1 VSNGPATVGFRR
13 QHAPWI
19 HLAVIAMQRLAFHR
33 SLPAIILIF
42 AIQSCVN
49 VGPGPAPPANP
60 PFDTYNSCIQ
70 KDKNILLAAA
80 LGGEATDASR
90 QECFRQTIQT
100 NHLSLPAGTTPE
112 QAYSKYKACMT
123 ENAPL
128 AVTVGPFVL
137 NGNKQDTARQ
147 NCFTSALQ

>member
-1 VSNGPATVGFRR
+1 
-13 QHAPWI
+13 
-19 HLAVIAMQRLAFHR
+19 VIAIQHLAFHR
-33 SLPAIILIF
+33 TLPAVILIF

-60 PFDTYNSCIQ
+60 PFDTYNSCVQ

-90 QECFRQTIQT
+90 QECFKQTIQT

-112 QAYSKYKACMT
+112 QAYSKYKACIK

-128 AVTVGPFVL
+128 AVSVGPLVL

>member
-1 VSNGPATVGFRR
+1 
-13 QHAPWI
+13 
-19 HLAVIAMQRLAFHR
+19 MQRLDLHR
-33 SLPAIILIF
+33 NLPAMILIF

-49 VGPGPAPPANP
+49 VGPGPAPPPNP

-70 KDKNILLAAA
+70 KDYSLLLAAA

-90 QECFRQTIQT
+90 QECFKQTIQT

-112 QAYSKYKACMT
+112 QADSKYKACLT

-128 AVTVGPFVL
+128 AVAVGPS
-137 NGNKQDTARQ
+137 
-147 NCFTSALQ
+147 C

>member
-1 VSNGPATVGFRR
+1 M
-13 QHAPWI
+13 
-19 HLAVIAMQRLAFHR
+19 IAMQRLDLHR
-33 SLPAIILIF
+33 TLRAIILIF

-70 KDKNILLAAA
+70 KGKSLLLAAA
-80 LGGEATDASR
+80 LGGEFTDASR
-90 QECFRQTIQT
+90 QECFKQTIQT
-100 NHLSLPAGTTPE
+100 DHLSLPAGTTPE
-112 QAYSKYKACMT
+112 QAYSKYKACIT

-137 NGNKQDTARQ
+137 NGNKEDTARQ

>member
-1 VSNGPATVGFRR
+1 MDRLSLNFAVNTRPDSLGCDRR
-13 QHAPWI
+13 AAP
-19 HLAVIAMQRLAFHR
+19 RLHR
-33 SLPAIILIF
+33 TLPAIILIF

-90 QECFRQTIQT
+90 QECFKQTIQT

-112 QAYSKYKACMT
+112 QAYSKYKACIK

-128 AVTVGPFVL
+128 AVTVGPLVL
-137 NGNKQDTARQ
+137 NGDKQDTARQ

>member
-1 VSNGPATVGFRR
+1 
-13 QHAPWI
+13 
-19 HLAVIAMQRLAFHR
+19 MQRLASHR
-33 SLPAIILIF
+33 TLPAIILIF

-70 KDKNILLAAA
+70 KDKNIVLAAA
-80 LGGEATDASR
+80 LGGDATDASR
-90 QECFRQTIQT
+90 QECFKQTIQT

-112 QAYSKYKACMT
+112 QAYSKYKACIK

-128 AVTVGPFVL
+128 AVAVGPFVL
-137 NGNKQDTARQ
+137 NGNKEDTARQ